1 MGPDMGTV
9 EFQLKSG
16 VVTLSSLQE
25 DGGNF
30 KMLVTKGKIV
40 NLEGTMKGSWSWVKV
55 PDLDGLYRTLATEGF
70 VHHASLIHGDF
81 AQSIADACEIMGIE
95 VVEV

>member
-1 MGPDMGTV
+1 
-9 EFQLKSG
+9 
-16 VVTLSSLQE
+16 
-25 DGGNF
+25 
-30 KMLVTKGKIV
+30 
-40 NLEGTMKGSWSWVKV
+40 
-55 PDLDGLYRTLATEGF
+55 